1 LPLSPLCC
9 SLSLSLSLSLARIC
23 AVVLFFFF
31 HLSLSLGSVSRLS
44 VSALCRSA
52 LSPVPGSVPSIQWS
66 PLYHCLLYNR
76 GIADRRT
83 STEHLSFGHRANLEN
98 FRERP
103 AAAAAATA
111 VVVVVVVVVHVLF
124 LNLVREQSD
133 PAATVFHRRA
143 LSLFARHADVL
154 FYPKEND
161 SLSLSLSL
169 SLPHETPVFFH
180 LHCITVFDAISI
192 RRSIDVIVNNF
203 VVRVT

>member
-1 LPLSPLCC
+1 
-9 SLSLSLSLSLARIC
+9 
-23 AVVLFFFF
+23 
-31 HLSLSLGSVSRLS
+31 
-44 VSALCRSA
+44 
-52 LSPVPGSVPSIQWS
+52 VPGSVPSIQWS

-111 VVVVVVVVVHVLF
+111 VVVVVVVVVIVVVVVVVFSSPIQSRASLTFPDTSMHVLF